1 MNTNK
6 IFKADN
12 EDYNKLI
19 EEYKVYKDYAELQ
32 HPALIRKRW
41 WNKPLRCLV
50 GFHKIDEDEG
60 WDHYDLNEDYIKTIF
75 YCEKCNKRIIKQ
87 L

>member
-1 MNTNK
+1 MSKEKRK
-6 IFKADN
+6 IIIDHFAD
-12 EDYNKLI
+12 
-19 EEYKVYKDYAELQ
+19 
-32 HPALIRKRW
+32 R
-41 WNKPLRCLV
+41 LRCLV